1 METVLVKAKPEQ
13 PLKVIQQGKGKIYIG
28 SRALNKHGES
38 CTAIK
43 KSNKWVMIYILIPKA
58 IKITRYNFD
67 SQ

>member
-38 CTAIK
+38 CLHSYK
-43 KSNKWVMIYILIPKA
+43 EE
-58 IKITRYNFD
+58 
-67 SQ
+67 Q

>member
-38 CTAIK
+38 CLH
-43 KSNKWVMIYILIPKA
+43 SNKEE
-58 IKITRYNFD
+58 
-67 SQ
+67 Q